1 MEVEGSNELVP
12 HMLYADDVAC
22 ELHVQVENG
31 LENTEV
37 ARRARLHGANRLPEQ
52 PGRPVWVRLIDQ
64 FRSLLIVVLLV
75 GASVAA
81 VVGKFKDVSVIL
93 AVVLLNAA
101 LGFYQEYRAERS
113 LAALKG
119 MLPIRA
125 RVRREGR
132 IVEAPAHDVVRG
144 DVVLLEAGER
154 VPADGRLFVAN
165 NLAIDELTLTGKSN
179 PVGKDAS
186 AIVPLDA
193 PLAER
198 ANMAF
203 MNTLVTRG
211 RGEFVVTAIGA
222 ATAIGRISTELVGT
236 PGTPSPLQVQLDV
249 LGKRLGAI
257 ALCLVGLLGFLEF
270 LRSHDLTHALLDLV
284 ALAVAAVPEGLPAVV
299 TVTLAIGMRR
309 MARQRAIVRS
319 WPVSK
324 RLAALLSFV
333 RIKPARSRSIR

>member
-1 MEVEGSNELVP
+1 MKGSNELIP
-12 HMLYADDVAC
+12 HMLSADDVAG
-22 ELHVQVENG
+22 ELRVQVEYG

-37 ARRARLHGANRLPEQ
+37 AQRRLLYGANRLPEQ
-52 PGRPVWVRLIDQ
+52 PRRPVWLCVIDQ

-75 GASVAA
+75 GAGVAA
-81 VVGKFKDVSVIL
+81 AVGKFKDASVIL
-93 AVVLLNAA
+93 AVVFLNAA
-101 LGFYQEYRAERS
+101 LGFYQEYRAEKS

-132 IVEAPAHDVVRG
+132 IVKAPAHDVVRG

-165 NLAIDELTLTGKSN
+165 SLAIDELTLTGESN

-186 AIVPLDA
+186 AIMPLDA

-203 MNTLVTRG
+203 MNTLVMRG
-211 RGEFVVTAIGA
+211 RGEFVVTAIGS
-222 ATAIGRISTELVGT
+222 ATAIGRISAELVGARES
-236 PGTPSPLQVQLDV
+236 PSPLQVQLDV

-257 ALCLVGLLGFLEF
+257 ALCLVAAAGFSRVF
-270 LRSHDLTHALLDLV
+270 AQRRPHPCV
-284 ALAVAAVPEGLPAVV
+284 ARHSRAG
-299 TVTLAIGMRR
+299 RR
-309 MARQRAIVRS
+309 CRTRG
-319 WPVSK
+319 
-324 RLAALLSFV
+324 
-333 RIKPARSRSIR
+333 PARRRNRDSGDRHAPDGASARHR